1 MFGRK
6 DNFAWVKEPEP
17 CQKNLERFFPG
28 GNVGPLKS
36 RGALLCLDKLL
47 WCGPSIT
54 AREVVIKPGPHP
66 QSSPLAAVRW
76 GYG

>member
-1 MFGRK
+1 MSGSK

-17 CQKNLERFFPG
+17 WQKNLKRFFPG

-47 WCGPSIT
+47 WVWSLKNSLRSGD
-54 AREVVIKPGPHP
+54 
-66 QSSPLAAVRW
+66 
-76 GYG
+76 